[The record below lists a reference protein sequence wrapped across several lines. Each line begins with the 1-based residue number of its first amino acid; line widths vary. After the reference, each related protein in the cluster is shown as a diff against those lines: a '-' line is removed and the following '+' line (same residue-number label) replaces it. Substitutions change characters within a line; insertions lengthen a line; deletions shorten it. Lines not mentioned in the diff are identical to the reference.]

1 MDTVA
6 RVAVPDAGDELAELG
21 PDDPEAQPVPL
32 AGEVVDEERVPAL
45 PPVHRPPVVLRL
57 RPAVDAHVQRLCTRR
72 MIYVPIPVGT

>member
-32 AGEVVDEERVPAL
+32 AGEVVDEERVPA
-45 PPVHRPPVVLRL
+45 RPPVVLRL